1 MRHANPGKLDH
12 PWKHKAKVLLAF
24 VALCLAAAFSGI
36 GFAAEQGKPVKVVY
50 HINEGLDQASNGLR
64 NIRNHLSADPTA
76 KIVVVTHAGGI
87 NFLLEGA
94 KDKNGNPYDAAVDDL
109 SMKGVEFRVCNFTLQ
124 SRNIDKGKV
133 HPETK
138 IVPSGVA
145 EVSRLQAQEG
155 YAYLKP

>member
-1 MRHANPGKLDH
+1 MNISSAVLRGLTA
-12 PWKHKAKVLLAF
+12 VLLSF
-24 VALCLAAAFSGI
+24 SLAACATG
-36 GFAAEQGKPVKVVY
+36 GGKSAGEPVKVVY

-64 NIRNHLSADPTA
+64 NIRNHLTADPKA

-94 KDKNGNPYDAAVDDL
+94 KDKNGSPYAAAVDDL
-109 SMKGVEFRVCNFTLQ
+109 SLKGVDFRVCNFTLQ
-124 SRNIDKGKV
+124 SRNIDKSKV
-133 HPETK
+133 HSEAK

-155 YAYLKP
+155 FVYLKP